1 MKSGNSRRWPVA
13 AASLAAIAATAMCCA
28 ALAGPPV
35 RHVSGREHIIGP
47 SRELSA
53 MRPAGLAHSASQMT
67 PRGRPANSWTKLAN
81 LPGAVVHD
89 VAFVSA
95 SVGYAAAEL
104 GQVWKTSDGGA
115 HWTEILNR
123 GFPYYYYGAYV
134 TGHTVIVSGFN
145 DTTGEAILS
154 RSDDDGASWQDD
166 DVLSSTA
173 WAGRVRFA
181 KGLKHGLVMNGSGS
195 SGTDPNIAWWSAK
208 GRTWRSDVPDP
219 EGGWFGN
226 QFTLLKNG
234 DAFASGITF
243 CKSGDAGATWSCAP
257 PADSVF
263 DGPTDFI
270 DDKVGWTGGGEIAP
284 QVAGWLHRTR
294 DGGLTWSDRVLNSP
308 WPIREVDFLDKKVG
322 WAAGGDVFS
331 NAGGIYFS
339 KNGGKSWTLDVDTGD
354 EMGAC
359 AHQPIG
365 DGSQTEEWCIGFLF
379 NGSSYSSEVYSTVV
393 DTP

>member
-1 MKSGNSRRWPVA
+1 MKSARSRTWQA
-13 AASLAAIAATAMCCA
+13 CAAAIAAVAMCAPGVA
-28 ALAGPPV
+28 AKSV
-35 RHVSGREHIIGP
+35 RHVSGRAHIIGD
-47 SRELSA
+47 SAESWA
-53 MRPAGLAHSASQMT
+53 MRPAGLAPSASQMT
-67 PRGRPANSWTKLAN
+67 PKGRPSNSWTKLAT
-81 LPGAVVHD
+81 LAGAVVHD
-89 VAFVSA
+89 VAFVSP

-115 HWTEILNR
+115 HWTAILNR
-123 GFPYYYYGAYV
+123 GFPYYYYGVDAA
-134 TGHTVIVSGFN
+134 GHTVIVSGFN
-145 DTTGEAILS
+145 DSTGEAILS
-154 RSDDDGASWQDD
+154 RSDDDGASWRSDV
-166 DVLSSTA
+166 VLSSTA

-208 GRTWRSDVPDP
+208 ADAWRSDVPDP

-226 QFTLLKNG
+226 QFTLLK
-234 DAFASGITF
+234 DRKAFASGITF

-270 DDKVGWTGGGEIAP
+270 NDKVGWTGGGEISP

-294 DGGLTWSDRVLNSP
+294 DGGLTWSERVLNSP
-308 WPIREVDFLDKKVG
+308 WPIREIDFLDKKVG

-339 KNGGKSWTLDVDTGD
+339 KNGGKSWTLDADTGD

-359 AHQPIG
+359 AHQPI
-365 DGSQTEEWCIGFLF
+365 DGGRTQEWCIGFLF
-379 NGSSYSSEVYSTVV
+379 NGSSYASEVYATAV